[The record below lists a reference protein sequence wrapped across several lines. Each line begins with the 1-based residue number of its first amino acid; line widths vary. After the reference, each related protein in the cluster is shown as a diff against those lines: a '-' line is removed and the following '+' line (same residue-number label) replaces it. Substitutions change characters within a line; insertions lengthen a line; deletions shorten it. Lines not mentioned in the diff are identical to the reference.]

1 MQRTDIVALVAG
13 ATVGMGGAFLIC
25 TAGRALTL
33 HLLNPC
39 SDLGQQAPLTARLN
53 AQQASQ
59 ADILETHLT
68 SRQFLDDGPERVT
81 RMNNML
87 TPAE

>member
-13 ATVGMGGAFLIC
+13 TTVGMGGAFLIC

-33 HLLNPC
+33 HLLPPYY
-39 SDLGQQAPLTARLN
+39 DLGKQSPLTPRPGTRQTSL
-53 AQQASQ
+53 AST
-59 ADILETHLT
+59 LETRL
-68 SRQFLDDGPERVT
+68 SSNKFLNDCPEHVARVDQ
-81 RMNNML
+81 MP